1 MDGLIAEKGKTKL
14 IFFAVDD
21 DSLLPTRKEIR
32 DHFPE
37 CSYNI
42 YKAWGHFRSSVDS
55 IEAIFRIRR
64 LGIASS
70 RSWSND
76 RIITHIYRIDT
87 SKGPDS
93 FFTLKYSASLVGFYE
108 ISRDDM
114 FEIKTLTDYAHK
126 QYDLMSKM
134 NDYVDRFESGAK
146 LASFLNVQD
155 MTMSNPDQESIV
167 KLFSNYG
174 ESAEE
179 QIIEKI
185 NQFIEKIK
193 WQ

>member
-70 RSWSND
+70 RSWSHD

-87 SKGPDS
+87 SKVPDS
-93 FFTLKYSASLVGFYE
+93 FFALKYSASLVGFYE

-114 FEIKTLTDYAHK
+114 FEIKTLTDYAQK

-155 MTMSNPDQESIV
+155 VTMSNPDKASID
-167 KLFSNYG
+167 KLFTNYG
-174 ESAEE
+174 KKGEH
-179 QIIEKI
+179 QLLEKI

>member
-42 YKAWGHFRSSVDS
+42 YKAWGHFRNSVDS

-70 RSWSND
+70 RSWSHD

-87 SKGPDS
+87 SKVPDS
-93 FFTLKYSASLVGFYE
+93 FFALKYSASLVGFYE

-114 FEIKTLTDYAHK
+114 FEIKTLTDYAQK

-155 MTMSNPDQESIV
+155 VTMSNPDKASID
-167 KLFSNYG
+167 KLFTNYG
-174 ESAEE
+174 KKGEH
-179 QIIEKI
+179 QLLEKI

>member
-42 YKAWGHFRSSVDS
+42 YKAWGHFRNSVDS

-70 RSWSND
+70 RSWSHD

-87 SKGPDS
+87 SKFTDS
-93 FFTLKYSASLVGFYE
+93 FFALKYSASLVGFYE

-114 FEIKTLTDYAHK
+114 FEIKTLTDYAQK

-134 NDYVDRFESGAK
+134 NDYVDRFDSGAK

-155 MTMSNPDQESIV
+155 VTMSNPDKASID
-167 KLFSNYG
+167 KLFTNYG
-174 ESAEE
+174 KKGEH
-179 QIIEKI
+179 QLLEKI